1 MIFDHQTFSENP
13 KIIKTKKIKTIK
25 IKINKNPT
33 KNKKINSYKN
43 PSTTSGTTTMQSLED
58 IDNIYE
64 DFFSDIEDDES
75 NAPVTVQR
83 LLEPENLKEWQRIG
97 FGSAFEVKVDDV
109 EKKLL
114 QVAIKEAKVIS
125 GRIFQELKKR

>member
-1 MIFDHQTFSENP
+1 
-13 KIIKTKKIKTIK
+13 
-25 IKINKNPT
+25 
-33 KNKKINSYKN
+33 
-43 PSTTSGTTTMQSLED
+43 MQSLED
-58 IDNIYE
+58 IDNIYK

>member
-1 MIFDHQTFSENP
+1 MNFDHQTFSENP

-75 NAPVTVQR
+75 NAPVSVQR
-83 LLEPENLKEWQRIG
+83 LLEPENMKEWQRIG

>member
-1 MIFDHQTFSENP
+1 MIFGQHTFTE
-13 KIIKTKKIKTIK
+13 KTKI
-25 IKINKNPT
+25 T
-33 KNKKINSYKN
+33 KNKKIKPIKIKKHQNPINNKKFTSYKKSSFETN
-43 PSTTSGTTTMQSLED
+43 MQSFQE

-64 DFFSDIEDDES
+64 NYFSDAEEDEIS
-75 NAPVTVQR
+75 APISVQT
-83 LLEPENLKEWQRIG
+83 LLEGENIKEWQRIG
-97 FGSAFEVKVDDV
+97 FGLDTFEVKVDNA

>member
-1 MIFDHQTFSENP
+1 
-13 KIIKTKKIKTIK
+13 
-25 IKINKNPT
+25 
-33 KNKKINSYKN
+33 
-43 PSTTSGTTTMQSLED
+43 MQSFQE

-64 DFFSDIEDDES
+64 NFFSDAEEDKIS
-75 NAPVTVQR
+75 APISVQT
-83 LLEPENLKEWQRIG
+83 LLEGENIKEWQRIG
-97 FGSAFEVKVDDV
+97 FGSDTFEVKVDDV